1 MGFAVSADAY
11 DRFMGRFS
19 QPLAAVF
26 ADFAG
31 VHGGLVLDVGCGP
44 GALTAQL
51 RSRGARVRAVDPSA
65 SFVAAARERHP
76 EVEVL
81 EGSAEALPFGDAEF
95 DAALA
100 QLVVHFMADP
110 ARGVAQM
117 RRVTR
122 PGGVVAAC
130 VWDHE
135 RGPLATFWRAV
146 GELHEGS
153 GAAPGEASRA
163 GQHAGQ
169 LGALLRGAGL
179 TDVLERAIEV
189 RVAFEGFEAWWAPFE
204 LGVGPAGDHVAGL
217 DPERRS
223 RLAARC
229 RALLPVPP
237 FEVRSV
243 AWAARGTR
251 G

>member
-31 VHGGLVLDVGCGP
+31 VRGGLVLDVGCGP
-44 GALTAQL
+44 GALTAEL
-51 RSRGARVRAVDPSA
+51 RSRGARVRAVDPSP

-81 EGSAEALPFGDAEF
+81 EAAAEALPFDDAEF
-95 DAALA
+95 DASLA

-110 ARGVAQM
+110 AAGIAQM

-122 PGGVVAAC
+122 SGGVVAAC

-135 RGPLATFWRAV
+135 QGPLAAFWRAV
-146 GELHEGS
+146 AELHEGP
-153 GAAPGEASRA
+153 GVAPGEASRT
-163 GQHAGQ
+163 GQRAGQ
-169 LGALLRGAGL
+169 LDALLRGAGL

-189 RVAFEGFEAWWAPFE
+189 PVDFEDFEAWWAPFE

-217 DPERRS
+217 DPEQRS

-229 RALLPVPP
+229 RALLPAPP
-237 FEVRSV
+237 FRVRAV
-243 AWAARGTR
+243 ARAARGTR